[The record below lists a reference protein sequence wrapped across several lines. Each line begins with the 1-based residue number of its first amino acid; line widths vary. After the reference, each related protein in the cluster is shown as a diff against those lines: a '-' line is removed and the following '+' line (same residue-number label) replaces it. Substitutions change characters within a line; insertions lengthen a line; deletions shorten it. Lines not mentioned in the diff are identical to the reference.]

1 MLKKKLMA
9 ALMLMGAV
17 TVFTPG
23 MAVMA
28 ADSNVIVVA
37 NSPEEAAGNDE
48 DKEPL
53 GEASDFTFDFETLDY
68 SFTGVEEAEF
78 YYIKVFP
85 VVDGEE
91 SKSASFQSE
100 KIDANAD
107 NKYSGTI
114 ADEILLAGDYRA
126 HVVASAAGYSSS
138 DIEVDGTSTLLA
150 VPSLS
155 ANWDTE
161 DENDVKVKITIIPGD
176 ELTETFTLTVKNESG
191 EAVYTDEKAEAGEI
205 VLTAKDLG
213 AEALTTDDVYSVTV
227 SDNEVD
233 GYKLPAA
240 NEVSADVTEMRMF
253 GGPPM

>member
-91 SKSASFQSE
+91 NPQASSPRRLMQMQTTNIVEPLRMKSFLQ
-100 KIDANAD
+100 
-107 NKYSGTI
+107 G
-114 ADEILLAGDYRA
+114 
-126 HVVASAAGYSSS
+126 
-138 DIEVDGTSTLLA
+138 
-150 VPSLS
+150 
-155 ANWDTE
+155 
-161 DENDVKVKITIIPGD
+161 ITGH
-176 ELTETFTLTVKNESG
+176 
-191 EAVYTDEKAEAGEI
+191 
-205 VLTAKDLG
+205 
-213 AEALTTDDVYSVTV
+213 
-227 SDNEVD
+227 
-233 GYKLPAA
+233 
-240 NEVSADVTEMRMF
+240 M
-253 GGPPM
+253 

>member
-1 MLKKKLMA
+1 MLKKKMMA
-9 ALMLMGAV
+9 ALMIMGAAA
-17 TVFTPG
+17 VFTSG

-68 SFTGVEEAEF
+68 SFTGVKEAEF

-107 NKYSGTI
+107 NQYSGTI
-114 ADEILLAGDYRA
+114 EDEILLAGDYRA

-138 DIEVDGTSTLLA
+138 EIEVDGTSTLLA
-150 VPSLS
+150 TPSLS

-161 DENDVKVKITIIPGD
+161 DENDVKVKITITPGD

-191 EAVYTDEKAEAGEI
+191 ETVYTDEKAEAGEI

-213 AEALTTDDVYSVTV
+213 VEALTTEDVYSVAV

-233 GYKLPAA
+233 GYNLPAE
-240 NEVSADVTEMRMF
+240 NEVSADITEARGF
-253 GGPPM
+253 GGSPM

>member
-1 MLKKKLMA
+1 MLKKKMMA
-9 ALMLMGAV
+9 ALMIMGAAA
-17 TVFTPG
+17 VFTPG

-28 ADSNVIVVA
+28 SDSNVIIVA

-107 NKYSGTI
+107 NQYSGTI
-114 ADEILLAGDYRA
+114 EDEILLAGDYRA
-126 HVVASAAGYSSS
+126 HVVAFAAGYSSS
-138 DIEVDGTSTLLA
+138 EIEVDGTSTLLA
-150 VPSLS
+150 IPSLS

-161 DENDVKVKITIIPGD
+161 DENDVKVKITITPGD

-191 EAVYTDEKAEAGEI
+191 ETVYTDEKAEAGEI

-213 AEALTTDDVYSVTV
+213 VETLTTEDIYSVAV

-233 GYKLPAA
+233 GYNLPVE
-240 NEVSADVTEMRMF
+240 NEVSADITEARGF
-253 GGPPM
+253 GGSPM